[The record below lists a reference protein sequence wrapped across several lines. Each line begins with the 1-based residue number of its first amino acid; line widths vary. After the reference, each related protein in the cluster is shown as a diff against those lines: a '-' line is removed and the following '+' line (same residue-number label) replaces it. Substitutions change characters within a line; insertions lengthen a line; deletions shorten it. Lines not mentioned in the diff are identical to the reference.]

1 MIPADTH
8 LQIPYTTNG
17 TERGIEGEVRAI
29 NGELRVYNGSMWQTI
44 TATTLMNDPGLEE
57 LVEWARKKMAQELE
71 DQQLA
76 EQFPAFA
83 KAKENYEMI
92 RRLVENEVA

>member
-17 TERGIEGEVRAI
+17 TERAIEGEVRAI
-29 NGELRVYNGSMWQTI
+29 NGQLQVYNGSMWQTI
-44 TATTLMNDPGLEE
+44 TATTLMNDAQINE
-57 LVEWARKKMAQELE
+57 LVEWASKKMAQELE

-76 EQFPAFA
+76 EKFPAFA
-83 KAKENYEMI
+83 KAKENYDMI

>member
-1 MIPADTH
+1 MIPVHTDF
-8 LQIPYTTNG
+8 QIPYTTNG

-29 NGELRVYNGSMWQTI
+29 NGQLQVYNGSVWQTI
-44 TATTLMNDPGLEE
+44 TVTTLMNYSGLEE

-83 KAKENYEMI
+83 KAKENYKMI

>member
-1 MIPADTH
+1 MIPV
-8 LQIPYTTNG
+8 YTDFHVPHTYNSG
-17 TERGIEGEVRAI
+17 ERGIEGEVRAI
-29 NGELRVYNGSMWQTI
+29 NGQLQVYNGSVWQTI
-44 TATTLMNDPGLEE
+44 TATTLMNDAGLEE
-57 LVEWARKKMAQELE
+57 LVEWARKKMTQELE

-83 KAKENYEMI
+83 KAKENYDMI